1 MKPHPPDPLD
11 AYVRAFKDATDG
23 SADMRATRARVLG
36 VAGQRAHRRSA
47 TGRILP
53 IAVAGLVIGSSAS
66 AGVISLAGRWRAPP
80 AVTIEAERPVARPA
94 GAAPPG
100 SPPSSSLPRP
110 APAPADSPDPDA
122 AERAAYARAHVAHFA
137 GTSWQR
143 ALTAWD
149 DYLGSYPR
157 GTFAPEA
164 RFNRAL
170 CLIRLERFGMAK
182 QALRP
187 FAAGAVGRG
196 YRTSEART
204 LLDWMDRPR

>member
-23 SADMRATRARVLG
+23 STDMRATRARVLG
-36 VAGQRAHRRSA
+36 VAGRRAQRRSA
-47 TGRILP
+47 TGRMFP

-94 GAAPPG
+94 RGAAARVGIPAA
-100 SPPSSSLPRP
+100 RP
-110 APAPADSPDPDA
+110 ALPADWSDPDA

>member
-1 MKPHPPDPLD
+1 MKPHPDPLD
-11 AYVRAFKDATDG
+11 VYARAFKDATTDD
-23 SADMRATRARVLG
+23 SADMRATRARVLAA
-36 VAGQRAHRRSA
+36 AGQRAHRRSA
-47 TGRILP
+47 AGRMLP

-66 AGVISLAGRWRAPP
+66 AGVMSLAGRWRTPP
-80 AVTIEAERPVARPA
+80 AVSIEGEHTSAPRLRRAARATVVIP
-94 GAAPPG
+94 AAP
-100 SPPSSSLPRP
+100 
-110 APAPADSPDPDA
+110 PAPADSPDPDA
-122 AERAAYARAHVAHFA
+122 GERAAYARAHVAHFD

-149 DYLGSYPR
+149 DYLRSYPR

-170 CLIRLERFGMAK
+170 CLIRLERFGTAK

-196 YRTSEART
+196 YRTTEART

>member
-1 MKPHPPDPLD
+1 MNRHHPDPLD
-11 AYVRAFKDATDG
+11 AYVRAFKDATGG
-23 SADMRATRARVLG
+23 SADMRATRTRVLG
-36 VAGQRAHRRSA
+36 AAGQRAHRRSA

-80 AVTIEAERPVARPA
+80 AVTIEAERPVIAHPERRGAGVAAVVIPA
-94 GAAPPG
+94 A
-100 SPPSSSLPRP
+100 
-110 APAPADSPDPDA
+110 APAPADLPDPDA

-143 ALTAWD
+143 ARTAWD

-170 CLIRLERFGMAK
+170 CLIRLERFGMAR

-196 YRTSEART
+196 YRTREART